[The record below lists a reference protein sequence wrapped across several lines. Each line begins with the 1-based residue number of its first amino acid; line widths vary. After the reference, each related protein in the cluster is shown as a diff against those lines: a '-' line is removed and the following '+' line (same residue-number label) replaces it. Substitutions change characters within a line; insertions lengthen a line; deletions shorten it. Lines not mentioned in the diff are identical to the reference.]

1 MSKKRKTI
9 EELLEEALVS
19 EGEQPYEIPDN
30 WVWVKL
36 DTSKKDRE
44 SFGDGDW
51 ILSENIDPNG
61 EVRLIQLSDIGQG
74 KFLNKS
80 SRYISMKTFEELR
93 CREIFPG
100 DILISRMAHPIARS
114 CIVPDLKQKLITA
127 VDIAYLR
134 PNEKIFDTEYLNY
147 MFNSIFFR
155 TEAEGVARGTTR
167 LRITRKNLGN
177 LAIPF
182 PPLNE
187 QKRIAE
193 KVERLLSKIE
203 EAKRLIEE
211 AKGTF
216 ELRRAAILDKAFR
229 GELTRKW
236 RGENFELEPAEK
248 LIESIKLD
256 KERVYEENCKRAEKE
271 GTRKPRKAKI
281 KLEKSDYEYLFE
293 GLPKSWKI
301 TYFDEITAAKENAIK
316 AGPFGSA
323 LKKEFYTPSG
333 YKIYGQEQVIKGDSS
348 YGAYYIDEE
357 KYKELESCAITKGDL
372 LISLV
377 GTIGK
382 TLVIPEE
389 YEQGIINPRL
399 IKISLHEEVNPFF
412 IATYFES
419 FLAKMIMSEN
429 SHGGTM
435 QILNMSILKSLPI
448 PLPPKQEQDKILEI
462 VNNLLDTER
471 VSKQLIGIESH
482 LNTLKQGIL
491 SKAFRGELGT
501 NDPNEENAIELLKE
515 MLQEQVK

>member
-9 EELLEEALVS
+9 EKLLEEALVS

-80 SRYISMKTFEELR
+80 SRYISMKTFEKLR

-127 VDIAYLR
+127 VDVAYLR

-187 QKRIAE
+187 QKRIAD
-193 KVERLLSKIE
+193 KVERLLGKIE
-203 EAKRLIEE
+203 EAKQLIEE
-211 AKGTF
+211 AKETF

-229 GELTRKW
+229 GELTTKW
-236 RGENFELEPAEK
+236 R
-248 LIESIKLD
+248 
-256 KERVYEENCKRAEKE
+256 EENKEVIDAIDFIRMIDEKRRNNLLPKEKPNYLSYIFE
-271 GTRKPRKAKI
+271 KCVSKIEELPSSWVQAPVGFMCDCIVPGRDKPKSFTGDIPWITIPDIKQDYLNKSNASFYLNEEEIKEVKAKVI
-281 KLEKSDYEYLFE
+281 PSNSVVMSCVGRFGVSAIVNTPLVINQQLHAFLPSEMINPKYLMYQ
-293 GLPKSWKI
+293 I
-301 TYFDEITAAKENAIK
+301 R
-316 AGPFGSA
+316 
-323 LKKEFYTPSG
+323 
-333 YKIYGQEQVIKGDSS
+333 
-348 YGAYYIDEE
+348 
-357 KYKELESCAITKGDL
+357 
-372 LISLV
+372 
-377 GTIGK
+377 
-382 TLVIPEE
+382 TLVP
-389 YEQGIINPRL
+389 YMN
-399 IKISLHEEVNPFF
+399 KKATSTTIS
-412 IATYFES
+412 Y
-419 FLAKMIMSEN
+419 
-429 SHGGTM
+429 
-435 QILNMSILKSLPI
+435 LNKTNANSLPI
-448 PLPPKQEQDKILEI
+448 NVPPIEEQKKIVEILDHYFKRDSNALNLIENQLE
-462 VNNLLDTER
+462 
-471 VSKQLIGIESH
+471 QIEQIKTS
-482 LNTLKQGIL
+482 IL
-491 SKAFRGELGT
+491 AKAFRGELGT
-501 NDPNEENAIELLKE
+501 NDPNEEMAIELLKE
-515 MLQEQVK
+515 VLQEQVK